1 MDRNERYDE
10 YFLYS
15 YYDEDGKK
23 IGVFRKGTPKDIIA
37 EAEKMFDVIE
47 FLWYIIQKY
56 VKGETLWKNI
66 RI

>member
-47 FLWYIIQKY
+47 FL
-56 VKGETLWKNI
+56 
-66 RI
+66 